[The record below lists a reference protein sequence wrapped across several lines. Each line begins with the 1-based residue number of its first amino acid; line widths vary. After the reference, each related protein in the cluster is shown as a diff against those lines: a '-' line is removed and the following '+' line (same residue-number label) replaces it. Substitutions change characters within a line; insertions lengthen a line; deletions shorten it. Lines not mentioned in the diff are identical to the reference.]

1 MISLKKQRGFTIV
14 ELLIVIIVIGIL
26 ATLVL
31 VTYAGVQAKARDS
44 KRQTDIDAIDSH
56 LETFYAQ
63 YGFYPTLCDL
73 QTIGSGFAANCNT
86 GPGTTVA
93 ASFVETYLQGLDPAA
108 LQSPMGNSTTG
119 GIAAAAA
126 DSGGW
131 AYGYVASGTGCT
143 NTAATTIS
151 SGAPS
156 NNGCTAFTLTADL
169 ESGGTWSKNSLT

>member
-44 KRQTDIDAIDSH
+44 KRQTDINALDSH

-73 QTIGSGFAANCNT
+73 QTIGYGFAANCNT
-86 GPGTTVA
+86 GPGTTLTT
-93 ASFVETYLQGLDPAA
+93 SFVETFMQGLDPSG
-108 LQSPMGNSTTG
+108 LQSPMGNATTG
-119 GIAAAAA
+119 GIAATAGN
-126 DSGGW
+126 SGGW

-143 NTAATTIS
+143 NTTATTITG
-151 SGAPS
+151 GAPQ
-156 NNGCTAFTLTADL
+156 NNSCTAFTLTADL
-169 ESGGTWSKNSLT
+169 ESGGTWTKTSLT